1 MFYEFL
7 RISKHFQQIERAE
20 TQESERRILL
30 DRCRI
35 AKGFRGGAI
44 VSFSNVLA
52 EKSSL
57 VAAARGAEKCLET
70 QLDRLPQAAKN
81 DRACERVLALI

>member
-1 MFYEFL
+1 L
-7 RISKHFQQIERAE
+7 RNSKQFRQWVKAE

-44 VSFSNVLA
+44 VSFLNVLA

-57 VAAARGAEKCLET
+57 VAAARSAEECPET
-70 QLDRLPQAAKN
+70 QLDPLPQAAKN
-81 DRACERVLALI
+81 DRACERVLALT